1 MHDPSTELAALAVNT
16 VRGLAI
22 DAVQK
27 AASGHPGMPLGAAPM
42 AYALWTRH
50 LRHNP
55 RNPSWFNR
63 DRFVLSAGHGS
74 MLLYAL
80 LHLTGYDLSLDDLR
94 AFRQWGS
101 KTPGHPENTLTPGV
115 EMATGPLGQGF
126 STAVGM
132 AIAEKHLAAVWN
144 RPGHEIVDHRTYV
157 ICSDGDLMEGV
168 TNEAA
173 SLAGHLRLGK
183 LICLYDDNEISI
195 DGSTDITFTEEVGG
209 RFEALNWQV
218 IRLEDGMNV
227 DRVSRALDEAIGETA
242 RPSLIV
248 CPTQIG
254 FGSPNKAGKSASHGA
269 PLGEEEVRLTKRA
282 LGLPEDTAFWVPE
295 SVLDHFRASLGRGE
309 TWEREWTEALDAYGQ
324 AFPREAQELAR
335 TLRREL
341 PVGLAVALPKFD
353 SKIAT
358 RAASGKVIQALAGP
372 IPELLGGSA
381 DLAESN
387 NTWIAQSPAFQPTS
401 PEGRNLC
408 FGVREHAMAC
418 AVNGMNLHGGLCAYG
433 ATFLIF
439 SDYCRPAIRLAA
451 LMHCP
456 SLFVFTHDSVG
467 LGEDGPTHQ
476 PIEQLSSL
484 RAMPN
489 LFVFRPADGNE
500 TAACWLEALRRT
512 EGPSCLVLTRQ
523 GVPAVSSEDIERHP
537 ARRGA
542 YVLHEPKLPAEVTL
556 LATGSEVAPC
566 LEAARILADRVRG
579 ARVVSMPCCELF
591 EEQDR
596 EYKESVLPPEIPTLS
611 VEAGA
616 TWGWSK
622 YAQAHVG
629 IDRFGA
635 SAPGD
640 VVMRELGI
648 EPESIARKAESL
660 LTPERAIR

>member
-1 MHDPSTELAALAVNT
+1 MHDPSTDLAALAVNT
-16 VRGLAI
+16 IRGLAI

-80 LHLTGYDLSLDDLR
+80 LYLTGYDLSLDDLR

-101 KTPGHPENTLTPGV
+101 RTPGHPENALTPGV

-144 RPGHEIVDHRTYV
+144 CPGHSIVDHRTYV

-173 SLAGHLRLGK
+173 SLAGHLQLGK
-183 LICLYDDNEISI
+183 LICLYDDNDISI
-195 DGSTDITFTEEVGG
+195 DGSTDITFTEDVGK

-218 IRLEDGMNV
+218 IRVSEGMSV
-227 DRVSRALDEAIGETA
+227 DQVSQALDLASAEPT
-242 RPSLIV
+242 RPSFLI

-254 FGSPNKAGKSASHGA
+254 FGSPNKAGKAASHGA

-282 LGLPEDTAFWVPE
+282 LGIPEDDRFWVTE
-295 SVLDHFRASLGRGE
+295 SVLEHFRESLDRGE
-309 TWEREWTEALDAYGQ
+309 AWEREWTRILESYEQ
-324 AFPREAQELAR
+324 AFPSKAGELAR
-335 TLRREL
+335 ALRREL
-341 PVGLAVALPKFD
+341 PGGITGDLPKFD
-353 SKIAT
+353 ANLAT
-358 RAASGKVIQALAGP
+358 RAASGKVIQALADRM
-372 IPELLGGSA
+372 PEFLGGSA

-387 NTWIAQSPAFQPTS
+387 NTWIPASAAFQPDS

-418 AVNGMNLHGGLCAYG
+418 AVNGMTLHGGLRAYG

-476 PIEQLSSL
+476 PIEHLSSL

-500 TAACWLEALRRT
+500 TVACWLEALRRT

-523 GVPAVSSEDIERHP
+523 ALPPISSEDAENHP

-542 YVLHEPKLPAEVTL
+542 YVLYEPELPATITL
-556 LATGSEVAPC
+556 IGTGSEVAVC
-566 LEAARILADRVRG
+566 LKAAQILAERGQG

-591 EEQDR
+591 EEQSR
-596 EYKESVLPPEIPTLS
+596 EYRESVSPPDIPAVS

-622 YAQAHVG
+622 YARAHVG

-635 SAPGD
+635 SAPGE
-640 VVMRELGI
+640 VVLREFGFD
-648 EPESIARKAESL
+648 PESVARVAESI